1 MTIDQRS
8 ETAAAEQEYLDMLAA
23 IKIRQACHSA
33 EASHGAGATEPQGNT
48 ATNGRLQ

>member
-8 ETAAAEQEYLDMLAA
+8 EIAAAEQEYLDMLAA
-23 IKIRQACHSA
+23 IEIQQACHSA
-33 EASHGAGATEPQGNT
+33 QASHDAGANEPQGNT